1 LPAPPVW
8 IAALAVLGAGWM
20 LAPAG
25 WPMRWAG
32 AVWLLPLFVWPAER
46 PQPGE
51 LWVSALDVG
60 QGSALVVETRG
71 RVLVYDSGPRYSP
84 QADAGSR
91 IVLPYLR
98 TRGIERIDVLVLSH
112 LDSDHSGGAASI
124 LKALEIGHVW
134 TSIEP
139 GHPILANARS
149 VKRCREGASSGFG
162 TVQIRILHPTAAEYA
177 LPARNT
183 NARSCVVELR
193 LGTHRVLLTG
203 DLPDTQEAGL
213 VTRTPDLRATL
224 LSAPHHGSRHSS
236 SEPFVRA
243 TAPTWIVVQAGYRN
257 RFGHPDA
264 AVLAR
269 YRAAGSSV
277 VRTDFAGAAQF
288 RLHENGTVVLRRQRV
303 DAGRYWNNQPAPD
316 RARSLAGD
324 GEDIEPTSPRN

>member
-1 LPAPPVW
+1 MFAPP
-8 IAALAVLGAGWM
+8 
-20 LAPAG
+20 G

-32 AVWLLPLFVWPAER
+32 AVWLLPLFLWPAER
-46 PQPGE
+46 PQQGE

-60 QGSALVVETRG
+60 QGTALVVETREH
-71 RVLVYDSGPRYSP
+71 VLVYDSGPRYSA

-98 TRGIERIDVLVLSH
+98 ARGIERIDVLVLSH
-112 LDSDHSGGAASI
+112 LDTDHSGGATSI
-124 LKALEIGHVW
+124 LKAVEVNDVW

-139 GHPILANARS
+139 GHPILANARA
-149 VKRCREGASSGFG
+149 VRRCLDGASSAFG
-162 TVQIRILHPTAAEYA
+162 PVQVRLLHPTAAEYA

-193 LGTHRVLLTG
+193 LGAQRVLLMG
-203 DLPDTQEAGL
+203 DLPDAQEAGL
-213 VTRTPDLRATL
+213 VARTPDLRATL
-224 LSAPHHGSRHSS
+224 ISAPHHGSRHSS

-264 AVLAR
+264 AVIAR

-277 VRTDFAGAAQF
+277 VRTDFAGAAQW
-288 RLHENGTVVLRRQRV
+288 RLHENGTVVLHRQRV
-303 DAGRYWNNQPAPD
+303 DAARYWNNQPAPE
-316 RARSLAGD
+316 RTPSMAGD
-324 GEDIEPTSPRN
+324 GDDVEPTSPRD